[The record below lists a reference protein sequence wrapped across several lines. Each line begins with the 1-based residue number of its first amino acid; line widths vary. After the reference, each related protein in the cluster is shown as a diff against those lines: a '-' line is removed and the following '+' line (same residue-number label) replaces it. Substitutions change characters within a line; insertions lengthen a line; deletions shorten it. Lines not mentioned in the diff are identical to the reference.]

1 VTHPVGR
8 PYPQLKRLSSL
19 LVGSWLVVS
28 VCNPAFA
35 FDSSQRSGAR
45 RSLALPITE
54 NSQTGNPDRVAIQ
67 PIALL
72 DGQVQSVQGLQVP
85 APPPSPAIPPQSWQ
99 VVVYFD
105 APLAT
110 REGLRRAA
118 RALSREAERLTL
130 LGTTE
135 IVIADP
141 LPRLFL
147 AGSKDPAT
155 VREALL
161 DAPEEALTAG
171 ELQWHRQ
178 RYATGERDEDAAAIS
193 QALREEL
200 DILARHRSSLFRWSI
215 QKRASGP
222 RLLILVQNG
231 YDANPRAFYE
241 EQLGG
246 NFLVDPRQDSPRI
259 ELARTIA
266 GEGWTVFC
274 LAFGPRPT
282 EFIEPSA
289 PLFELA
295 RATSGA
301 VIPRHRDLSEALD
314 RAARWPILSLELSGT
329 SQPGPLPLEIV
340 DARTGRSLQT
350 SKWASLSTSPLLL
363 SALDGGDAPQPPRAA
378 VQLLQPE
385 GIALKGELK
394 IRTVASHKRIDRVV
408 FFLDDEMVAET
419 TRSPYAAVIDLG
431 PRVEP
436 HEVTVAAFSKS
447 GRKLGEDSMQ
457 LNIALEP
464 PIVTIERLEYSSE
477 SSQLSISAKA
487 STPAGLD
494 PEKVEIFF
502 NNRSMATFDGP
513 PIDTVLPVGDLQP
526 TDVVKVLAHYPNGD
540 KAEAAEVPGAAG
552 IGETMDVNLVELLAM
567 VTPRNGQTQIELE
580 QTDFRIHQQGTQVA
594 IDHFSR
600 WEEVSLTL
608 GLVLDTS
615 DSMQEILDDARE
627 AGERFFSN
635 ALSEGD
641 KAFVVD
647 FNNLPRLARQAT
659 SDSRELRQSLS
670 GLEAGGDTALYDAI
684 VFALQQFET
693 SEGRRALVI
702 VTDGEDS
709 ASFYEPAEC
718 VRQAK
723 LLGVPVYLII
733 LGPPPDPR
741 RHPSLLRNLVIADR
755 SGGEVYFISD
765 LDDLSQIYD
774 QIVRALR
781 QQYFLAFNTGHTL
794 SPEELDAIEVEV
806 VPKGVSV
813 RTLLASQQRGG

>member
-1 VTHPVGR
+1 M
-8 PYPQLKRLSSL
+8 
-19 LVGSWLVVS
+19 
-28 VCNPAFA
+28 
-35 FDSSQRSGAR
+35 
-45 RSLALPITE
+45 ALPITE
-54 NSQTGNPDRVAIQ
+54 ISQTRDLDTAAIQ
-67 PIALL
+67 PVALL
-72 DGQVQSVQGLQVP
+72 DGRVQSVQSLQLP
-85 APPPSPAIPPQSWQ
+85 APPPSPATPPHSWQ

-110 REGLRRAA
+110 REGLRKAA
-118 RALSREAERLTL
+118 RALSREAERLTF
-130 LGTTE
+130 LGSTE

-147 AGSKDPAT
+147 AGSRDPAT
-155 VREALL
+155 LREALL

-178 RYATGERDEDAAAIS
+178 RFATSERDEDTAATS
-193 QALREEL
+193 HALREEMG
-200 DILARHRSSLFRWSI
+200 ILARHRSGLFRWSI
-215 QKRASGP
+215 QKRAPGP

-241 EQLGG
+241 EELGG
-246 NFLVDPRQDSPRI
+246 NFLVDPRQDSRRMD
-259 ELARTIA
+259 LAKAIA

-274 LAFGPRPT
+274 LAFGPRPS
-282 EFIEPSA
+282 EFNEPSA

-314 RAARWPILSLELSGT
+314 RAARWPIVSLELAGN

-350 SKWASLSTSPLLL
+350 SRWASLLPSPLSG
-363 SALDGGDAPQPPRAA
+363 SALAGSDTQKPPRAA
-378 VQLLQPE
+378 VQLLRPE

-408 FFLDDEMVAET
+408 FSVDDKVVAET
-419 TRSPYAAVIDLG
+419 RRSPYAALIDLG

-436 HEVTVAAFSKS
+436 HEVSVAAFSKS

-457 LNIALEP
+457 LNTALEP
-464 PIVTIERLEYSSE
+464 PIVTIERLEYNPE
-477 SSQLSISAKA
+477 SSLLSISAKA

-494 PEKVEIFF
+494 PDRVEIFF
-502 NNRSMATFDGP
+502 NNKSMATFDGP
-513 PIDTVLPVGDLQP
+513 PFDTVLPVGGLQP

-540 KAEAAEVPGAAG
+540 KAEAAKVPGAAG
-552 IGETMDVNLVELLAM
+552 VGETMDVNLVELLAM
-567 VTPRNGQTQIELE
+567 VTPRNRQTQIELE
-580 QTDFRIHQQGTQVA
+580 EDDFRVHQKGKQLA

-600 WEEVSLTL
+600 WEEVNLTL

-615 DSMQEILDDARE
+615 ESMQEILEDARE
-627 AGERFFSN
+627 AGERFLSD

-647 FNNLPRLARQAT
+647 FNDMPRLARQAT
-659 SDSRELRQSLS
+659 SDSRELLQSLS

-684 VFALQQFET
+684 VFALQQFEA

-709 ASFYEPAEC
+709 ASLYEPAEC

-723 LLGVPVYLII
+723 LHGVPVYLII

-741 RHPSLLRNLVIADR
+741 RQPSLLRNLVIADR
-755 SGGEVYFISD
+755 SGGQVYFISD

-774 QIVRALR
+774 QIVHELR
-781 QQYFLAFNTGHTL
+781 RQYFLAFNTGHTL
-794 SPEELDAIEVEV
+794 SPEELDAIEIEV

-813 RTLLASQQRGG
+813 RTLLASQQRGD